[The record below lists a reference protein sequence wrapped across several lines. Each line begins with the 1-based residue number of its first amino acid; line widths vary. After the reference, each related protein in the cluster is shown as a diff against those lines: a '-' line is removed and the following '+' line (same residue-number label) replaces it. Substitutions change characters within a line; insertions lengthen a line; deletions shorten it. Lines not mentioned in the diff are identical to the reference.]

1 MTGLPTEELAR
12 AASTFLDERR
22 SRLAAAITKRHY
34 ERRPELARRYG
45 PAGRAHCLRDAEY
58 HLAFLSDA
66 LATSS
71 PALFADYVGWAK
83 VMLAGRG
90 IAADDLA
97 QNLQMM
103 REVLQRELPP
113 DMGRMVVFAL
123 DAGLARLPQLPSTLP
138 TLLDDDAA
146 PLTEL
151 AREYLA
157 TLLRGER
164 HLASRLI
171 LHAAESGTPVRDL
184 YLHVFQRSQ
193 HEIGRLWQ
201 INRISVAQ
209 EHYCTA
215 ATQAIMSQLY
225 PYIFS
230 GQRNGRTLVAA
241 CVAGDLH
248 ELGARVVSDLLEM
261 EGWDT
266 IYLGANVPSS
276 DIARVVIERE
286 AKLLALST
294 TMTFHVRV
302 TASLIDEIRR
312 SRAAAVKIMVGG
324 HPFNV
329 APELWR
335 QVGADAWA
343 RDGIE
348 AISVAAELAGSSSA

>member
-1 MTGLPTEELAR
+1 VTRVPTEGLAR

-22 SRLAAAITKRHY
+22 TRLAAAITERQY
-34 ERRPELARRYG
+34 ERRPELAQRYG
-45 PAGRAHCLRDAEY
+45 PAGRAHCVRDAEY

-83 VMLAGRG
+83 IMLAGRG
-90 IAADDLA
+90 ITAEDLA
-97 QNLQMM
+97 ENLRMV
-103 REVLQRELPP
+103 REVLQHELPP
-113 DMGRMVVFAL
+113 DTGRMVVLAL
-123 DAGLARLPQLPSTLP
+123 EAGLDRLPLLPSTLP
-138 TLLDDDAA
+138 ALLDDAA
-146 PLTEL
+146 VPLREL
-151 AREYLA
+151 ARKYLA

-171 LHAAESGTPVRDL
+171 LSAAESGTPVRDL

-193 HEIGRLWQ
+193 HEVGRLWQ
-201 INRISVAQ
+201 MNRISVAQ

-230 GQRNGRTLVAA
+230 GRRSGRTLIVA

-248 ELGARVVSDLLEM
+248 EIGARVVSDLLEM

-276 DIARVVIERE
+276 DIAKLLIERD
-286 AKLLALST
+286 ASLLALST

-302 TASLIDEIRR
+302 TARLIAEIRA
-312 SRAAAVKIMVGG
+312 SSAAKVKIIVGG

-329 APELWR
+329 APGLWR
-335 QVGADAWA
+335 QVGADGWA

-348 AISVAAELAGSSSA
+348 AVSVVAKLVGSGSG